1 MRSPARPVS
10 SEKWIAC
17 VGRPPP
23 TREKGNIIG
32 RSLHNAA
39 MPIIVDGN
47 NLLHRLPTTSRSRA
61 EVRRLVLETTRHERI
76 AIVVVFDG
84 PPPTGS
90 PSEESLGSVTVVYAG
105 KAVADDV
112 IIGRLPTGRAA
123 SQWAVVTDDRG
134 LAERARRRGA
144 TVRGLSEWQRRRPP
158 TPKRVTREPKLS
170 SHEVQEWED
179 FFSSDSGDDE

>member
-1 MRSPARPVS
+1 M
-10 SEKWIAC
+10 
-17 VGRPPP
+17 
-23 TREKGNIIG
+23 
-32 RSLHNAA
+32 HNAA

-47 NLLHRLPTTSRSRA
+47 NLLHRLPTTSRPRA

-112 IIGRLPTGRAA
+112 MIGRLPTGRAA

-134 LAERARRRGA
+134 LAERARGRGA
-144 TVRGLSEWQRRRPP
+144 RSAVFPTSNAALTDAKTSHQGAKTLVSRGAGVGGLLL
-158 TPKRVTREPKLS
+158 VN
-170 SHEVQEWED
+170 
-179 FFSSDSGDDE
+179 SGNDE

>member
-1 MRSPARPVS
+1 
-10 SEKWIAC
+10 
-17 VGRPPP
+17 
-23 TREKGNIIG
+23 
-32 RSLHNAA
+32 

-84 PPPTGS
+84 PPPAGS
-90 PSEESLGSVTVVYAG
+90 PSEESLGSVKVVYSG
-105 KAVADDV
+105 TVVADDV

-123 SQWAVVTDDRG
+123 SQWVVVTDDRG
-134 LAERARRRGA
+134 LGDRARQRGA
-144 TVRGLSEWQRRRPP
+144 AVRGLAEWQRRRPP
-158 TPKRVTREPKLS
+158 KPKRVTREPKLS

-179 FFSSDSGDDE
+179 FFSKGDDHNE